1 MARAIEETVRVL
13 NGDPSDPQAQAHG
26 FDALDRLLDAQSYR
40 LSSFRTA
47 GEEINYRRFFAIN
60 ELAAVRQEV
69 PEVFAAAHALLLRL
83 IAGGAV
89 TGLRI
94 DHPDGLWD
102 PAGYFRDLQRAAW
115 TGDGCKKTA
124 RRQDG
129 KTARRR
135 A

>member
-13 NGDPSDPQAQAHG
+13 NGESGDPEASAR

-69 PEVFAAAHALLLRL
+69 P
-83 IAGGAV
+83 G
-89 TGLRI
+89 GLRRGARPP
-94 DHPDGLWD
+94 HAPD
-102 PAGYFRDLQRAAW
+102 RRAA
-115 TGDGCKKTA
+115 
-124 RRQDG
+124 R
-129 KTARRR
+129 
-135 A
+135 